1 MNEMCPSAESGAFA
15 PAGPRSCGAYHR
27 AVADVRE
34 CAQCGTPFTPQRE
47 HARFCT
53 PRCRMIWNRE
63 HAGVA
68 AAPAVAIDWSVI
80 AMTESA
86 ARLAIADAW
95 DLHHVAA
102 AVGETVWWV
111 TLVDATLVRYH
122 LRDYESALA
131 SKAVRRRKTELTLE
145 GLRYVRNQLGKSVEP
160 DEFVCHAAGDDGGG
174 GWVWRPLPEPGLGG
188 LASRAR
194 QWELSRYRAYHERL
208 ADRDIVR
215 TFARCTEF
223 LTQAAGLVEGS
234 P

>member
-1 MNEMCPSAESGAFA
+1 
-15 PAGPRSCGAYHR
+15 
-27 AVADVRE
+27 
-34 CAQCGTPFTPQRE
+34 
-47 HARFCT
+47 
-53 PRCRMIWNRE
+53 MIWNRE

-86 ARLAIADAW
+86 ARLAVADAW

-131 SKAVRRRKTELTLE
+131 SKAVRRRKTELTLA

-160 DEFVCHAAGDDGGG
+160 DEFVCHAAGDDGAGR
-174 GWVWRPLPEPGLGG
+174 WVWRPLPEPGLNG

-194 QWELSRYRAYHERL
+194 HWELSRYRAYHERL

-223 LTQAAGLVEGS
+223 LAQAAGLVEG
-234 P
+234 

>member
-1 MNEMCPSAESGAFA
+1 MNETCLSAESVAVA
-15 PAGPRSCGAYHR
+15 PAAPRARSAYHQ

-53 PRCRMIWNRE
+53 PRCRMAWNRE

-86 ARLAIADAW
+86 GRLAVADAW
-95 DLHHVAA
+95 DLHRVAA

-122 LRDYESALA
+122 LRDYEIALA
-131 SKAVRRRKTELTLE
+131 SREVRRRKTQGTLE

-160 DEFVCHAAGDDGGG
+160 DEFVRSAAGDNGAD
-174 GWVWRPLPEPGLGG
+174 GWVWRPLPEPGLEG

-208 ADRDIVR
+208 AERDIAR

-223 LTQAAGLVEGS
+223 LAQAAGLVGRS
-234 P
+234 S